1 MGVFSQLATQVA
13 NVCRQIWLVAKGD
26 GCKKVIYTLAEISS
40 WDSLQCWNVTHWS
53 KHFSSTIFC
62 DKSIIF
68 WSDRFDSGK
77 MRRTPKP
84 NANRPTVDWPTK
96 LFLPDVGNWI
106 DSGDESG
113 DEIKHLM
120 PKCMPCWQGL
130 AKLFHCQKIIMPQ
143 DHKSGTLILW
153 SNGFVGHVFKSRF
166 TTIGCFFF
174 CTRKRTTK
182 F

>member
-1 MGVFSQLATQVA
+1 M
-13 NVCRQIWLVAKGD
+13 WL
-26 GCKKVIYTLAEISS
+26 I
-40 WDSLQCWNVTHWS
+40 
-53 KHFSSTIFC
+53 
-62 DKSIIF
+62 
-68 WSDRFDSGK
+68 DR
-77 MRRTPKP
+77 
-84 NANRPTVDWPTK
+84 NI
-96 LFLPDVGNWI
+96 FLPQFFATNRSFFDRIVSIPGKCDGRRNRMQIVQRLTGQRSFFARRWQL
-106 DSGDESG
+106 DRLRRWSG

-174 CTRKRTTK
+174 CTRKEPPNFSPADLWGTANIKAK

>member
-1 MGVFSQLATQVA
+1 MRFTSMVKCDSSIETFFFHNFL
-13 NVCRQIWLVAKGD
+13 RQIDHFLIGSFRFRENATDAETECKSSNGWL
-26 GCKKVIYTLAEISS
+26 
-40 WDSLQCWNVTHWS
+40 
-53 KHFSSTIFC
+53 
-62 DKSIIF
+62 
-68 WSDRFDSGK
+68 
-77 MRRTPKP
+77 
-84 NANRPTVDWPTK
+84 ANEAF
-96 LFLPDVGNWI
+96 FLPDVGNWI

-174 CTRKRTTK
+174 CTRKEPPNFSPADLWGTANIKAK